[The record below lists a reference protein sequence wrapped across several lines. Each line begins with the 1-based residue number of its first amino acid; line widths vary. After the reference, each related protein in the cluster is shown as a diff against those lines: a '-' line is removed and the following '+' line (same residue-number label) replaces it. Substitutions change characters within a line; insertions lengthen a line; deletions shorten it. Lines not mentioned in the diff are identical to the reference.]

1 MDMKSQQKYI
11 DSLINPAIAYKIAN
25 RNEGTQEKSHNSLLE
40 TTSDEIPTTTDE
52 TNKNSRQEYIN
63 SIAKAAITKT
73 ITNKKGNSISTPDPK
88 GLAGKGK
95 VNITS
100 TPDLKGLAGEQK
112 ENTISTPD
120 PKGLAGEGKE
130 EEKEKQNGVPKVRK
144 IKNNVQRQITSPK

>member
-1 MDMKSQQKYI
+1 MQDCKK
-11 DSLINPAIAYKIAN
+11 
-25 RNEGTQEKSHNSLLE
+25 NEGTQEKSHNSLLE

-88 GLAGKGK
+88 GLAEEEK

-100 TPDLKGLAGEQK
+100 TPDPKWLALEGKEGKK
-112 ENTISTPD
+112 ENISSTPD
-120 PKGLAGEGKE
+120 PKGLDGEGTE
-130 EEKEKQNGVPKVRK
+130 EKKEKQMEFQK
-144 IKNNVQRQITSPK
+144 